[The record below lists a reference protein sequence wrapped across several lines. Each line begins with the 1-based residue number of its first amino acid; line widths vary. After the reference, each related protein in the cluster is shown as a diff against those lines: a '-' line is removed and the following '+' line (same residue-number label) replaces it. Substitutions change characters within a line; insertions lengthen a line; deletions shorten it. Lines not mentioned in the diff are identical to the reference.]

1 MGVQLIAMGLL
12 GEILIRI
19 YHEPAGR
26 AQYLLRASPRRRGKV
41 NPAPEPHS

>member
-1 MGVQLIAMGLL
+1 MGLL

-26 AQYLLRASPRRRGKV
+26 AQYLLRAAPRRRGNATAKA
-41 NPAPEPHS
+41 APEPHS